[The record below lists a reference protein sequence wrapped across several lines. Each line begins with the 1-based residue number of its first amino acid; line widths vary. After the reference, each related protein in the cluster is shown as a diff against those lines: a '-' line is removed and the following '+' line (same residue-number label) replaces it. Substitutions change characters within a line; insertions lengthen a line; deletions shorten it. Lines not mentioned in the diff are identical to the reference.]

1 MKKIS
6 QTIRVDIER
15 LEHMMNL
22 VGEMV
27 IEQTRIAQV
36 SNNLHNKY
44 IADDSVED
52 LIGIS
57 SRVSRVVSELQESI
71 MKARMVPVQQLFSR
85 FPRLVR
91 DLANSLEK
99 EVELVLEGGE
109 TEMDRT
115 IIEDI
120 TDPLIHLVR
129 NSLDHGIE
137 KPSTRI
143 GKDKPSKGTLKIK
156 AFHQEKPC
164 NCNNRR

>member
-1 MKKIS
+1 MKKKLS

-36 SNNLHNKY
+36 SNTLHNKY

-137 KPSTRI
+137 N
-143 GKDKPSKGTLKIK
+143 LVLV
-156 AFHQEKPC
+156 
-164 NCNNRR
+164 